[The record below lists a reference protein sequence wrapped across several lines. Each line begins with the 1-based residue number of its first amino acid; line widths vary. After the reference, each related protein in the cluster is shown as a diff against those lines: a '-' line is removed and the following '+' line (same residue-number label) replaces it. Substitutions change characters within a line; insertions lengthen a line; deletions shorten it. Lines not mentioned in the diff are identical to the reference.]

1 MDPGDAVAVNDRLA
15 TEFELLKN
23 VDIFNW
29 LEQNLD
35 TISFWSISMFEPYL
49 YLYFSLLPKSPVD
62 ALILIAV
69 NVHDRVSI
77 AGFSPHKGAIWNNQ
91 MCSKLMFIFRVAK
104 TCQPCHYVK
113 CSYHWANNSVNCTTS
128 NVFRALML
136 VTPLLLGKGSKKK
149 LKKKLTNVSFMYV
162 CVAGNGE
169 MLVFFVFSP
178 NNSLIDN
185 SLSE

>member
-69 NVHDRVSI
+69 NVHDRISI

-91 MCSKLMFIFRVAK
+91 MCSSVQNWLILFWVHIYL
-104 TCQPCHYVK
+104 P
-113 CSYHWANNSVNCTTS
+113 SYPSVTAS
-128 NVFRALML
+128 
-136 VTPLLLGKGSKKK
+136 S
-149 LKKKLTNVSFMYV
+149 S
-162 CVAGNGE
+162 E
-169 MLVFFVFSP
+169 MSDSVPVVDSDTEV
-178 NNSLIDN
+178 IIQ
-185 SLSE
+185 